1 MMSARDKMDTLR
13 PDPGHGAMRNR
24 IRDLILLPA
33 FTLFSL
39 QAIASEA
46 ISPRGRTVVS
56 DALDGH
62 TVAAEFV
69 THVVDIGRP
78 NAKRRLLP
86 VPGCTYSR
94 FPCIFL
100 DSLQIAVDGHPLVV
114 PRSVSATLPDLRT
127 AALRKGAR
135 HFELILEGGDAS
147 EGYRVV
153 VEFDQSG
160 IKSRR
165 LYGSFDQDVVLEET
179 TYRQQTAAG
188 N

>member
-1 MMSARDKMDTLR
+1 V
-13 PDPGHGAMRNR
+13 
-24 IRDLILLPA
+24 
-33 FTLFSL
+33 FSL
-39 QAIASEA
+39 QAIAGES
-46 ISPRGRTVVS
+46 ISPRGKTVVADS
-56 DALDGH
+56 LDDH
-62 TVAAEFV
+62 KVAVEFV
-69 THVVDIGRP
+69 THAVGIGQP
-78 NAKRRLLP
+78 SEKRRQP
-86 VPGCTYSR
+86 SVPGCTYSR

-100 DSLQIAVDGHPLVV
+100 DRLQITVDGHPLVV
-114 PRSVSATLPDLRT
+114 PRSVPATLPDLKT

-135 HFELILEGGDAS
+135 HDFELILEGGDAS

-165 LYGSFDQDVVLEET
+165 LYGSFDPDVVLEET